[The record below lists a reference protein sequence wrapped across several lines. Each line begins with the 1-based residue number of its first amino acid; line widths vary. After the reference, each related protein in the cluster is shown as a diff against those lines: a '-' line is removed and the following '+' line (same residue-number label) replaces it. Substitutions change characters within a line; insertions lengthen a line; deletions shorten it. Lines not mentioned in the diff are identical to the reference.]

1 MDEGIQSGEFYI
13 ENIEDSSLLLGS
25 WLGGLCQFIHSFE
38 TEKLEVLF
46 NEAITIFTLYFK
58 QTCVALQAN

>member
-1 MDEGIQSGEFYI
+1 MLRIQVF
-13 ENIEDSSLLLGS
+13 LLGS

-46 NEAITIFTLYFK
+46 NEAITIFLLSISNK
-58 QTCVALQAN
+58 HA